1 MFKVTNEIGP
11 TLLRFYVTLVAVVGF
26 YCLSVNGFVFEL
38 WMEVELLLVIKVE
51 DFMLELDLTLDLIK
65 QELSRFYLL
74 LEFKVTLNFTLLAN
88 PRYIFA

>member
-1 MFKVTNEIGP
+1 
-11 TLLRFYVTLVAVVGF
+11 
-26 YCLSVNGFVFEL
+26 
-38 WMEVELLLVIKVE
+38 MEVELLLVIKVE